1 MRVELGEIKE
11 EGREAKRRTVWMV
24 TAIVLA
30 LLLAGGGG
38 YAAAKSKYENTKT
51 VERVE
56 VPVEKE
62 KLVDRIVEVE
72 TKAVITGEMIEE
84 KLRDIGE
91 LATEEYTYTEV
102 GTFDSNKSVQ
112 IFGRDVNLPLTQS
125 KFIYSYDGTIK
136 AGIDFARITV
146 EKDEISKI
154 ITVTLPKARILSS
167 ELDEESFQLYDEKN
181 NIFNPYSVSDVNDT
195 NREIKT
201 HAEEKAISKGLLKR
215 AGSNAET
222 MVYGLLR
229 SAYVEAL
236 DVGEYQIQVKTA

>member
-1 MRVELGEIKE
+1 MKVELGEIKE
-11 EGREAKRRTVWMV
+11 ESREEKRRTVWKIAAV
-24 TAIVLA
+24 VLA
-30 LLLAGGGG
+30 VLLAAGGGF
-38 YAAAKSKYENTKT
+38 AAAKSRYENMKI

-62 KLVDRIVEVE
+62 TFVDRIVE
-72 TKAVITGEMIEE
+72 TKTEITAEMMQE

-102 GTFDSNKSVQ
+102 GTFDRSKTVQ
-112 IFGRDVNLPLTQS
+112 ILGRDYNLPLTQS

-136 AGIDFARITV
+136 AGIDFTQITV
-146 EKDEISKI
+146 EKDEAGRQ
-154 ITVTLPKARILSS
+154 ITVTLPAARILSS
-167 ELDEESFQLYDEKN
+167 ELDEDSFQLYDEKN

-201 HAEEKAISKGLLKR
+201 HAEEKAVSKGLLKR
-215 AGSNAET
+215 AGENAKT
-222 MVYGLLR
+222 MIYGLLR

-236 DVGEYQIQVKTA
+236 DIGEYTIQVRTA

>member
-1 MRVELGEIKE
+1 MKVELGEIKE
-11 EGREAKRRTVWMV
+11 ERRGIKATVWKV
-24 TAIVLA
+24 TALVIAAVL
-30 LLLAGGGG
+30 LVGGG
-38 YAAAKSKYENTKT
+38 YAAAKGKYENRKV

-62 KLVDRIVEVE
+62 KFVDRIVEVE
-72 TKAVITGEMIEE
+72 TKAVITGEMIQE

-91 LATEEYTYTEV
+91 LATEEYTYTEI

-112 IFGRDVNLPLTQS
+112 IFGYDVNLPLTQS

-136 AGIDFARITV
+136 AGVDFTRLTV
-146 EKDEISKI
+146 EKDETGKK
-154 ITVTLPKARILSS
+154 ITVTLPAARILSS
-167 ELDEESFQLYDEKN
+167 ELDEDSFQLYDEKN
-181 NIFNPYSVSDVNDT
+181 NIFNPYSISDVNDT

-201 HAEEKAISKGLLKR
+201 HAEEKAIGKGLLKR

-222 MVYGLLR
+222 MIYNLLR

-236 DVGEYQIQVKTA
+236 DVGEYRIEVKTA